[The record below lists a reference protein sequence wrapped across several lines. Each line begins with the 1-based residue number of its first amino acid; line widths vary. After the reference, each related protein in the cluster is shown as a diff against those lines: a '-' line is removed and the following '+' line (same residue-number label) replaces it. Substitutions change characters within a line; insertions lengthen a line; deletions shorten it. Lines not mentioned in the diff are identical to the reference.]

1 MKFSLAPSSARLS
14 VAAIVALAFG
24 VCSGIA
30 IAAVGQ
36 FAHVFANE
44 LGIQSWVFVAVP
56 ALFGALFALLIYQGA
71 ERRVQTI
78 RQSLSRALLVAL
90 VTWLTV
96 AALGT
101 GVWCVPGQYA
111 TCMSYALLLS
121 GAVGGGPLLLA
132 ALLAGTIG
140 GYVIRGRPPA
150 FRKSSDGL

>member
-56 ALFGALFALLIYQGA
+56 ALRFNPPGT
-71 ERRVQTI
+71 RHP
-78 RQSLSRALLVAL
+78 RQCAPSR
-90 VTWLTV
+90 
-96 AALGT
+96 G
-101 GVWCVPGQYA
+101 
-111 TCMSYALLLS
+111 
-121 GAVGGGPLLLA
+121 
-132 ALLAGTIG
+132 
-140 GYVIRGRPPA
+140 
-150 FRKSSDGL
+150 